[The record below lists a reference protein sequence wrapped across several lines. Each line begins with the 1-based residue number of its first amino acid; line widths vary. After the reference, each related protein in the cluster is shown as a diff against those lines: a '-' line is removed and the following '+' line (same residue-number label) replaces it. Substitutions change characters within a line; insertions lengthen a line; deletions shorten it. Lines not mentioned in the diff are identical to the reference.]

1 MASREYGL
9 DGLPTLPLLE
19 QVHRLHHAISMGY
32 PYRETQAWTT
42 MPIADKRRLLQYIKE
57 SRDAAAVKA
66 PPPAPK
72 DTSGIAEDDDYDD
85 EKPAPSAPTN
95 AHDDG
100 PAPMA
105 SPSRSNAPPDPTNDM
120 YLNMIETRT
129 PTGRR
134 RWTIQ
139 DAPAPVCPCGQTH
152 AAKTSCI
159 VLNEIKL
166 MMTTFGDGDY
176 PCDATATY
184 IQAKVKAN
192 FRAALGPL
200 EQVELMGLI
209 ERFPNEAMYYGRWKD
224 FRSTAKNPGA
234 DASSN
239 AADDTITDE
248 MVDEMDLIASYED
261 KETPTLEVYFTERIK
276 FADVR
281 TKTMESTTYLE
292 FSKKRTTN
300 FMSQSA
306 PFLAWLDLPKC
317 SRATLEFLNFII
329 YNRIGLYVEDAIRAK
344 HSGQLVRL
352 EAPLMVAD
360 IEVVEAKLFAS
371 TTSSAASPFVAAP
384 PQPAKRKAEPALLVS
399 PPAARL
405 KRLR

>member
-9 DGLPTLPLLE
+9 DGLGTLPLLE

-57 SRDAAAVKA
+57 SRHAAAVKA
-66 PPPAPK
+66 PPPLTPK
-72 DTSGIAEDDDYDD
+72 DASGIAEDDDYDD
-85 EKPAPSAPTN
+85 EKPAPSAPPT
-95 AHDDG
+95 AIDDG
-100 PAPMA
+100 LAPMA
-105 SPSRSNAPPDPTNDM
+105 SPSSSDAPPDPTNDI

-129 PTGRR
+129 ATGRR

-139 DAPAPVCPCGQTH
+139 EAPAPVCPCGETH
-152 AAKTSCI
+152 AAKTSCV
-159 VLNEIKL
+159 VLNEVKL
-166 MMTTFGDGDY
+166 MMTTFGDSDY

-184 IQAKVKAN
+184 IQAKVKAS

-224 FRSTAKNPGA
+224 FRSTAKNPGD

-261 KETPTLEVYFTERIK
+261 KEAPTLEVYFTERIK

-281 TKTMESTTYLE
+281 TKTMESTSYLE

-306 PFLAWLDLPKC
+306 PFLTWLDVPKC

-329 YNRIGLYVEDAIRAK
+329 YNRIGLFVEDAIRAK
-344 HSGQLVRL
+344 HNGQLVRL
-352 EAPLMVAD
+352 EAPLLVAD
-360 IEVVEAKLFAS
+360 IQAAS
-371 TTSSAASPFVAAP
+371 ITTQASSAALPFAVAP
-384 PQPAKRKAEPALLVS
+384 PAKRKAEPTHLVS